1 MSKEFAQNK
10 FIERLVQR
18 ITEKFREEAEKFAK
32 GYTTIDELTE
42 EIESEGYYFVKYLK
56 ETKQRRN

>member
-1 MSKEFAQNK
+1 MGKGFTQNK
-10 FIERLVQR
+10 FIEELVQR
-18 ITEKFREEAEKFAK
+18 MAKKFREEAEKFAR
-32 GYTTIDELTE
+32 GYTTVDELAE